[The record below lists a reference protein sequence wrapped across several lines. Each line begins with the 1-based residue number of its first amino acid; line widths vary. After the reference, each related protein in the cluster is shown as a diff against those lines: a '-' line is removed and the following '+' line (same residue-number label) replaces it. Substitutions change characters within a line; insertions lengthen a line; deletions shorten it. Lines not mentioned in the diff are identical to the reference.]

1 MSAKR
6 HSLILRLL
14 LLPFLLLRPAE
25 GSSLDLIPVSILCD
39 SDYSITGKR
48 ESDQKDVAGV
58 RGYSDRDII
67 VAAVFQFDE
76 IELSGRCLHIFH
88 IIDLRPR
95 IFGIESAE
103 HCIGQFGAAHS
114 PAPLKYTFFSLP
126 SCRISTSR

>member
-48 ESDQKDVAGV
+48 ESDQKDVAG
-58 RGYSDRDII
+58 
-67 VAAVFQFDE
+67 
-76 IELSGRCLHIFH
+76 LSALSETVGDSNLKSKGVCRQGIF
-88 IIDLRPR
+88 
-95 IFGIESAE
+95 
-103 HCIGQFGAAHS
+103 
-114 PAPLKYTFFSLP
+114 
-126 SCRISTSR
+126 